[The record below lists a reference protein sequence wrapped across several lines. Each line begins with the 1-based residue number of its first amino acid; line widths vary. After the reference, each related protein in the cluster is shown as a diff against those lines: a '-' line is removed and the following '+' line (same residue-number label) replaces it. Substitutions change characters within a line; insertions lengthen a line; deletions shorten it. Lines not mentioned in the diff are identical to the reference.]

1 MSNRFRTENP
11 SWCFYPWWVHALRAG
26 REETAGPVGVV
37 RCSLERH
44 IRVYRAI
51 RDHEAQAAYDAMLAH
66 ILDVERLILQLLARN
81 EAEAGRRDSGS

>member
-1 MSNRFRTENP
+1 MQ
-11 SWCFYPWWVHALRAG
+11 L
-26 REETAGPVGVV
+26 
-37 RCSLERH
+37 SLEGH
-44 IRVYRAI
+44 TRVYRAI